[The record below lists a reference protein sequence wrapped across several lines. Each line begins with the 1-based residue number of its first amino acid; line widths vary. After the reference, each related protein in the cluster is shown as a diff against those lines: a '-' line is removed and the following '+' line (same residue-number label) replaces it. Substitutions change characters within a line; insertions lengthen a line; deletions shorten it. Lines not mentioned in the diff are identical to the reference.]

1 MGLSLGA
8 GDVLIYTVAC
18 LVTFEK
24 FGDELITKKIGDEL
38 AHHQKKKNVPTV
50 YLAGAIPG

>member
-24 FGDELITKKIGDEL
+24 FGDELITKK
-38 AHHQKKKNVPTV
+38 KNVPTV

>member
-24 FGDELITKKIGDEL
+24 FGDELITKK
-38 AHHQKKKNVPTV
+38 KKIVPTV
-50 YLAGAIPG
+50 YLGGAIPG